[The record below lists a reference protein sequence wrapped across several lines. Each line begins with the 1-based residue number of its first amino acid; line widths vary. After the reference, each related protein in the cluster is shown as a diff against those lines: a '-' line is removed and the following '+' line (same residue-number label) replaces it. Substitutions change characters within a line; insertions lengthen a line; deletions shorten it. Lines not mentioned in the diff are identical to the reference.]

1 MKLNLKISQT
11 EPKRTFLKTFINTD
25 EYKSKR

>member
-1 MKLNLKISQT
+1 MKLNFKISQT
-11 EPKRTFLKTFINTD
+11 EPKRAFLKTFINID